1 MLVIPAFQ
9 ARMQSALFRAN
20 NKPPL
25 EVVVANLDSTLVKVA
40 GDLV

>member
-9 ARMQSALFRAN
+9 ASTQTVLIRAD

-25 EVVVANLDSTLVKVA
+25 EVVVANLVNRLRQRNC
-40 GDLV
+40 